1 MNHPYSG
8 GDKSSTSID
17 PTTKPK
23 RGKKKSKPESI
34 ETIDQ
39 FQTQTQEES
48 SGRSK
53 RKYLDMAIESEED
66 EDYSIQPV
74 NRSVGYSGIGPKDKY
89 VIRPAGYSWEDFR
102 KTHGQGTVRGSESDD
117 AKAASRALEDIKS
130 FAVSVPFHLGSHVK
144 RDIRGIRLIV
154 QERTP
159 DSWLPLEKWDPVSP
173 ECESRNTPRDP
184 IKRPVAVSHLLV
196 FESVFPYRSSYRF
209 ALYPLPCTYR
219 SMFFP
224 LPFLHFFPHHI
235 CLAPS

>member
-23 RGKKKSKPESI
+23 RGKKKSKPGSI

-74 NRSVGYSGIGPKDKY
+74 NRCVGYSGIGRKDTY
-89 VIRPAGYSWEDFR
+89 AVRSAGYSWKDYR
-102 KTHGQGTVRGSESDD
+102 KTHGEGTVGGSDSDD

-130 FAVSVPFHLGSHVK
+130 FAVSIPFHLGPHVI
-144 RDIRGIRLIV
+144 RDICGIRLIV
-154 QERTP
+154 QERPP
-159 DSWLPLEKWDPVSP
+159 DSWLPLKKWDVVSP
-173 ECESRNTPRDP
+173 ECESRTFLSHVQLINRPSVHQSTTPD
-184 IKRPVAVSHLLV
+184 
-196 FESVFPYRSSYRF
+196 ESTPKNDHPASQRARMVQIVNRR
-209 ALYPLPCTYR
+209 LGIT
-219 SMFFP
+219 
-224 LPFLHFFPHHI
+224 I
-235 CLAPS
+235 